1 MNRGKI
7 MGIKNVI
14 NFVYTHTD
22 EDFVIVDCDILNEVY
37 EDMKDK
43 KDLSYSVS
51 DIKNVKDDIIE
62 TMELNDSQIDELNDF
77 VKEVDSYVNGDK
89 IEEKLRR
96 LR

>member
-1 MNRGKI
+1 MA
-7 MGIKNVI
+7 IKSVI

-62 TMELNDSQIDELNDF
+62 TMELNDSQIAELNDF
-77 VKEVDSYVNGDK
+77 VKEVDSYVNG
-89 IEEKLRR
+89 IR
-96 LR
+96 LKKS